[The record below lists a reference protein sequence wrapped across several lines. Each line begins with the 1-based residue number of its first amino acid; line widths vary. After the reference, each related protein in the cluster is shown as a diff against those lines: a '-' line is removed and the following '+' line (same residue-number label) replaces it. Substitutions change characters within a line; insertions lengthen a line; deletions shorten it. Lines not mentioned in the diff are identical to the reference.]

1 MNKRQRKKAYKKKYG
16 HNPPKADM
24 KYHYKYWGKAVAVA
38 IKDMTE
44 TARTLSLVIGEMLAN
59 INRTVEEIIECIK
72 TMPEDDFDKLME
84 NEELNAEIK
93 ALVWQIRRIKNE

>member
-1 MNKRQRKKAYKKKYG
+1 MNKRQRKKVYKKKYG

-38 IKDMTE
+38 VKSMADASRIISPM
-44 TARTLSLVIGEMLAN
+44 IGEMIAN
-59 INRTVEEIIECIK
+59 INRIMEETIEHIK
-72 TMPEDDFDKLME
+72 NMPEDDFDKLME
-84 NEELNAEIK
+84 NEELNAESK